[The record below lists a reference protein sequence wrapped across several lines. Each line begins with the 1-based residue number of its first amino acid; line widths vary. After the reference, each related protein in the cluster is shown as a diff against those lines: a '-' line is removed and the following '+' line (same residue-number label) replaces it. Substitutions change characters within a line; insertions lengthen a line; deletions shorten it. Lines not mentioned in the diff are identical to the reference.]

1 MKTTVWGLVMTAALL
16 AGCAHG
22 RLACEGDARARDMRG
37 SARVGQAARAIVA
50 GPALLVHATG
60 DKPVRWFVVD
70 RVSGGDADCAAA
82 GSIPAPLAESTGVHL
97 TIAPGHLLCAAVARG
112 ATDVMWHQVLET
124 TSNMWAL
131 R

>member
-1 MKTTVWGLVMTAALL
+1 MKRTVWGLFMTVALL

-22 RLACEGDARARDMRG
+22 TLVSDGQARERDVRG
-37 SARVGQAARAIVA
+37 SARVGEAARVVVA

-70 RVSGGDADCAAA
+70 RVSGGDADCKLA
-82 GSIPAPLAESTGVHL
+82 GSVAAPLAESTGVHL

-112 ATDVMWHQVLET
+112 TTDVLWHQVLD
-124 TSNMWAL
+124 TSPTMWAL